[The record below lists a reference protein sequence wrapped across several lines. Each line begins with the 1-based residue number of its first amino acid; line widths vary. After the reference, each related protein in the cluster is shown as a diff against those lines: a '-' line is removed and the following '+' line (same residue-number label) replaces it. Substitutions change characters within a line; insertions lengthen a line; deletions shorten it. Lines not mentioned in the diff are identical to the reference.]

1 MFKNHILIA
10 HRGYSAKYP
19 ENTILA
25 FEKAIG
31 KFDMIEFDI
40 SYTKD
45 NKFIVI
51 HDDTLIRT
59 SNAAKYN
66 MINKVWEYEYSEL
79 KKLNVGKDQKI
90 PLLDEALKFS
100 SQIELNI
107 EIKHIKDDL
116 LYYLSDLID
125 KFTTNIIVSS
135 FEHNILLSLKR
146 INKKINTALLIDQK
160 KDISYLKTLK
170 SKYVNI
176 SDSIATK
183 DYIKYLQKD
192 FLINVYTVNK
202 YKRIQE
208 LYNYGVYG
216 VFSNYTIEDLKER
229 DV

>member
-59 SNAAKYN
+59 SNAAQYN
-66 MINKVWEYEYSEL
+66 MVDKVWEYEYSEL

-125 KFTTNIIVSS
+125 KFTTNIIVS
-135 FEHNILLSLKR
+135 
-146 INKKINTALLIDQK
+146 
-160 KDISYLKTLK
+160 
-170 SKYVNI
+170 
-176 SDSIATK
+176 
-183 DYIKYLQKD
+183 
-192 FLINVYTVNK
+192 
-202 YKRIQE
+202 
-208 LYNYGVYG
+208 
-216 VFSNYTIEDLKER
+216 
-229 DV
+229 